1 MSVVA
6 GFSERPNGFKIGQAN
21 SSRFNENGFERMN
34 ESNIVVKKVAGHIP
48 KSSVVPRPRRP
59 DATVTYRLTREDLSG
74 GPVNLDEIEPGLW
87 LGNVT
92 AAADLPT
99 LEKLSIRTV
108 LTIDSCPLPAH
119 VTENPSLRVKYIQAS
134 DVPREDLIKH
144 FEDTNNYIRTS
155 LEEDRNV
162 LVHCY
167 FGVSRSATIVIAYI
181 MEKYKIGFEAALQR
195 VKAKR
200 RFIMPN
206 TGFVNQLKLYAIMNY
221 RIDPLNERYKHFR
234 LKLAADNVRKAK
246 RLPVNCMDVV
256 KPDPAVTQETPE
268 PIVYRCRRCR
278 RVVATKSNLLLHKP
292 KPPGHSSGKFES
304 LITIAGSSMDNL
316 DDREEFEPKDGK
328 KEEFVESDVA
338 SAGATSGEQD
348 EASAP
353 EAVPNANASPAKEHE
368 AEWNANACAAKEP
381 EAEWNAN
388 APSAKESL
396 SFVTEQMRRHSIGSD
411 HSNRS
416 SEKEGMCNKIYFT
429 EPLAWMTDIFHNTQG
444 RLYCPKCT
452 MKLGSFNWVMA
463 TKCPCGAEIYPA
475 FYLVPSKT
483 EYSTAVQNVQVTV

>member
-1 MSVVA
+1 MHE
-6 GFSERPNGFKIGQAN
+6 GE
-21 SSRFNENGFERMN
+21 
-34 ESNIVVKKVAGHIP
+34 IVIKKVQGHVP
-48 KSSVVPRPRRP
+48 KSGAPREKPP
-59 DATVTYRLTREDLSG
+59 TKDATITYRLTRDDISG

-99 LEKLSIRTV
+99 LEKLAIRSV

-119 VTENPSLRVKYIQAS
+119 VTENPGLRVKYIQAS

-144 FEDTNNYIRTS
+144 FEDTNNFIRES
-155 LEEDRNV
+155 LEEERNV

-181 MEKYKIGFEAALQR
+181 MNKYKLTYDAALQR
-195 VKAKR
+195 VKSKR
-200 RFIMPN
+200 RFVMPN
-206 TGFVNQLKLYAIMNY
+206 PGFINQLKLFSIMNY
-221 RIDPLNERYKHFR
+221 RIDPQNEKYKLFR

-268 PIVYRCRRCR
+268 PIVYRCRKCR
-278 RVVATKSNLLLHKP
+278 RVVATKSNLLTHKQ
-292 KPPGHSSGKFES
+292 KPPGHSPAKHHNSFGDV
-304 LITIAGSSMDNL
+304 AGLN
-316 DDREEFEPKDGK
+316 DD
-328 KEEFVESDVA
+328 ESDSEQQQSKEDGVA
-338 SAGATSGEQD
+338 PSGSAEGTAADSAGTEEKVS
-348 EASAP
+348 
-353 EAVPNANASPAKEHE
+353 
-368 AEWNANACAAKEP
+368 C
-381 EAEWNAN
+381 
-388 APSAKESL
+388 KESVP
-396 SFVTEQMRRHSIGSD
+396 SMSHVTEQMRRSSISSD
-411 HSNRS
+411 QSQRS
-416 SEKEGMCNKIYFT
+416 SEKDGVCSKIYFT

-452 MKLGSFNWVMA
+452 VKLGSFNWVMA

-483 EYSTAVQNVQVTV
+483 EYSTVVQNVQVTV